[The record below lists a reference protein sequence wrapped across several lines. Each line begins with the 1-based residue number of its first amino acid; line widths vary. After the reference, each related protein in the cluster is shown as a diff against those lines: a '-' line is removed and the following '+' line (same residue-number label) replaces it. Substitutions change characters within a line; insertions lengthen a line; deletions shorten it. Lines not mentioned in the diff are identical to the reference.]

1 MNSKLEKC
9 LFNISKYRTQLMGIA
24 AFWVLAHH
32 MFTELYTTVSIP
44 IVTQIFARGNIG
56 VDMFLVVSGMGLY
69 VSITKRNNVMEFY
82 QKRIIKVII
91 PWLLMSIPYWIF
103 IYILQENSDFIDF
116 FKDLLGISFW
126 TEGVSTTWYV
136 EFVII
141 LYLLYPFI
149 YKVQNRNLTYV
160 NFMIIIAV
168 LINFLI
174 YLFFPSW
181 YIKVDK
187 ALTRVPVFLLG
198 SIVGQLLFGKEKKEE
213 CKNILAIYMIMA
225 ILAFIVSPF
234 IKRINHE
241 FGVIF
246 YFLGACGIAFVV
258 LIVEDNIR
266 VIQNTYQI
274 GLNKIIK
281 MNLK

>member
-141 LYLLYPFI
+141 LYLLYPCLL
-149 YKVQNRNLTYV
+149 YTS
-160 NFMIIIAV
+160 
-168 LINFLI
+168 
-174 YLFFPSW
+174 PSPR
-181 YIKVDK
+181 D
-187 ALTRVPVFLLG
+187 RG
-198 SIVGQLLFGKEKKEE
+198 
-213 CKNILAIYMIMA
+213 
-225 ILAFIVSPF
+225 
-234 IKRINHE
+234 
-241 FGVIF
+241 
-246 YFLGACGIAFVV
+246 
-258 LIVEDNIR
+258 
-266 VIQNTYQI
+266 
-274 GLNKIIK
+274 
-281 MNLK
+281 